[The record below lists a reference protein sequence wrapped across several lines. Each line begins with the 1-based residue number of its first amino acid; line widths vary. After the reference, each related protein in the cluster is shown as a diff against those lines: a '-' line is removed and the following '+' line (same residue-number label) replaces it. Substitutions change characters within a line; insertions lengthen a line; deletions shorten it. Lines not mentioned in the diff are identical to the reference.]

1 MHCEDHAR
9 RAAGAT
15 QGARDDSQPADWEVP
30 APKFDRQATRQQFC
44 VLESLDS
51 LVRKARVPINV
62 VSGRGRRLHSFGE
75 AGHHSLV
82 QRCDA
87 VTVGHGRF
95 PQKFSTHSESVVE
108 CHSLQH

>member
-75 AGHHSLV
+75 AG
-82 QRCDA
+82 
-87 VTVGHGRF
+87 TVGHGRF